1 VEKIVRDARRRARNP
16 DRELTLDDLFAVI
29 GRDLSDLDPHYVKL
43 IAIHEA
49 GHAVAAVVLE
59 VSRNVGISL
68 FQRGGSSAATF
79 FEPQVEAVTRK
90 VVERRIAVA
99 LAGRAA
105 EQVILGD
112 VTAGAGGSD
121 TSDLALA
128 NALAFSA
135 VARWGLSD
143 VDELIWVAG
152 SAEQLTTTHP
162 RLAEAAEAM
171 RRSANECALELIR
184 QHASQVRAV
193 ADALVQRRALAHEDI
208 LVLMGLR
215 SRGRKGGAKS
225 PRGKRPTSGRD
236 ADKPLTP

>member
-1 VEKIVRDARRRARNP
+1 M
-16 DRELTLDDLFAVI
+16 
-29 GRDLSDLDPHYVKL
+29 DPHYVKR

-49 GHAVAAVVLE
+49 GHAVAAVVLD

-68 FQRGGSSAATF
+68 FQRGGSNAATF

-121 TSDLALA
+121 TSDLAMA

-135 VARWGLSD
+135 VARWGLSTSKR
-143 VDELIWVAG
+143 A
-152 SAEQLTTTHP
+152 
-162 RLAEAAEAM
+162 R
-171 RRSANECALELIR
+171 NCN
-184 QHASQVRAV
+184 HASATGRGGRRRCGV
-193 ADALVQRRALAHEDI
+193 APTVAH
-208 LVLMGLR
+208 
-215 SRGRKGGAKS
+215 
-225 PRGKRPTSGRD
+225 
-236 ADKPLTP
+236 